1 MGPNWGMPHTPACT
15 SLMASW
21 ISWLAIHQRSIPSNE
36 YWYKTFLWQWTWLPF
51 FWFRFI
57 ERDYQKAYRARESPK
72 RGFASLLRALR
83 LFQRYKPLWAL
94 TDKVYVRWVSNLLPA
109 ITIWDTFLLGQTDRL
124 PESAM
129 HNQCF
134 KARRTWNILTS
145 SNCRSSC
152 SGLFMIG
159 DLFRLSHAIFSMW
172 LFNYQLG
179 ATANS

>member
-1 MGPNWGMPHTPACT
+1 MDLVTLLLISIHWAGLSESLPCSRKSKKGIRQSSTGSTAVSTLQTPLGID
-15 SLMASW
+15 S
-21 ISWLAIHQRSIPSNE
+21 
-36 YWYKTFLWQWTWLPF
+36 
-51 FWFRFI
+51 
-57 ERDYQKAYRARESPK
+57 
-72 RGFASLLRALR
+72 
-83 LFQRYKPLWAL
+83 
-94 TDKVYVRWVSNLLPA
+94 DKVYVRWVSNLLPA

-159 DLFRLSHAIFSMW
+159 TCSVFLTLYSPCGCLTINSEPPQIVRLVTSICSASSRPW
-172 LFNYQLG
+172 
-179 ATANS
+179 